1 MTTRNAPTSSS
12 NDTAADGVLRVIP
25 LGGLGEIG
33 RNMMVYEYGDTM
45 IAVDVG
51 LMFPDVEHPGV
62 DLIIPDFTY
71 VVENAHR
78 LKAVFL
84 THGHED
90 HIGAVPF
97 LLREL
102 QVPVFC
108 MQLTRGLVQVKLK
121 EHRLL
126 DQAEVNIVEAGDVI
140 DVGPFSVEFFSVAH
154 SIPDSAGLLI
164 DTPLGTIVHT
174 GDFKIDHTPL
184 FDQHTDLSR
193 LASVGEEGA
202 LLLCADSTYVEMEGY
217 TPSEQRVAEA
227 LDRFIGA
234 APGRVIVT
242 TFASLISRVQMVMDS
257 AARHGRRVFVTGR
270 SMVNNVGMARDL
282 GYLKVPS
289 NVMMHAGEMRNL
301 PDSKTVIICTGSQGE
316 PTSALTRMAN
326 GTHQQINIQQGDT
339 VILSSNPVPGNEKSV
354 YKNIDLLMAS
364 GANVIY
370 NRLADVHVRGHASRE
385 ELKIIHRLVRP
396 RHFVP
401 IHGEY
406 RHLVLHRDLAI
417 QLGMPPED
425 AFVLTDGEVL
435 EIDSEAAEI
444 AGTVPADYI
453 YVDGVSIGE
462 IDDFV
467 LRDRQRL
474 ADDGFVV
481 IVAAIDR
488 HSGKLARP
496 PQIMSHAFA
505 GSDEEAALMDGVRQV
520 VVDVLGGEDT
530 AIDWSE
536 IHESLKDDVAEYLYR
551 QTHRRP
557 LVIPVTLEV

>member
-1 MTTRNAPTSSS
+1 MAGQT
-12 NDTAADGVLRVIP
+12 LRVIP

-51 LMFPDVEHPGV
+51 LMFPDAEHPGV
-62 DLIIPDFTY
+62 DLIIPDFQY
-71 VVENAHR
+71 VLDNVDR

-90 HIGAVPF
+90 HIGAIPF
-97 LLREL
+97 LLREA

-108 MQLTRGLVQVKLK
+108 LQLTRGLVQVKLK

-126 DQAEVNIVEAGDVI
+126 DGAEVSVVEPGDVI
-140 DVGPFSVEFFSVAH
+140 DVGPFSVEFFSVSH
-154 SIPDSAGLLI
+154 SIPDSAGLII
-164 DTPLGTIVHT
+164 DTPLGPVVHT

-184 FDQHTDLSR
+184 LGQHTDLAR
-193 LASVGEEGA
+193 LANLGDEGA
-202 LLLCADSTYVEMEGY
+202 LLLCADSTYAEIEGY

-227 LDRFIGA
+227 LDRYIGEA
-234 APGRVIVT
+234 EGRVIVT
-242 TFASLISRVQMVMDS
+242 TFASLISRVQIVLDS
-257 AARHGRRVFVTGR
+257 AAKHGRRVFVTGR

-282 GYLKVPS
+282 GYLRIPG
-289 NVMMHAGEMRNL
+289 NVLMGVNEMKQH

-326 GTHQQINIQQGDT
+326 GTHQQIGIQEGDT

-354 YKNIDLLMAS
+354 YKNIDLLMEA
-364 GANVIY
+364 GARVIY

-385 ELKIIHRLVRP
+385 ELKVIHRLVRP
-396 RHFVP
+396 RYFLP

-417 QLGMPPED
+417 QLGMDEDD

-435 EIDSEAAEI
+435 EIDDRGAEI
-444 AGTVPADYI
+444 SGTVPADYV
-453 YVDGVSIGE
+453 YVDGIGIGE

-474 ADDGFVV
+474 ADDGLVV
-481 IVAAIDR
+481 VVAAIDR
-488 HSGKLARP
+488 HNGKLTRP
-496 PQIMSHAFA
+496 PEVMSHGFA
-505 GSDEEAALMDGVRQV
+505 GPDEEASLMEGVQQLI
-520 VVDVLGGEDT
+520 VDVLGGEDT

-536 IHESLKDDVAEYLYR
+536 IHETLKDDVAEYLHK
-551 QTHRRP
+551 QTRRHP
-557 LVIPVTLEV
+557 LVIPVMLEV